1 MAKKRITIPKGV
13 KDCDGIE
20 CEKTHTFEIDIP
32 ESVPTVE
39 TVPEPSI
46 ENLGPGTNQILK
58 EHVPEPEKKFSH
70 NELSDLMPKGLN
82 FGRCADGSCHEKI
95 KNSNF
100 TENFKSCPGC
110 SSNTVPK
117 TSDFCPTCGKNEPED
132 KEEKEGYWEESEI
145 SLGD

>member
-39 TVPEPSI
+39 TIPEASV
-46 ENLGPGTNQILK
+46 ENLESGNQILK
-58 EHVPEPEKKFSH
+58 THIPVPDKKFSH
-70 NELSDLMPKGLN
+70 DELSDLMPKGLN
-82 FGRCADGSCHEKI
+82 YGRCADGSCHEKI
-95 KNSNF
+95 KNTNF

-132 KEEKEGYWEESEI
+132 TEEKEGYWEESEI